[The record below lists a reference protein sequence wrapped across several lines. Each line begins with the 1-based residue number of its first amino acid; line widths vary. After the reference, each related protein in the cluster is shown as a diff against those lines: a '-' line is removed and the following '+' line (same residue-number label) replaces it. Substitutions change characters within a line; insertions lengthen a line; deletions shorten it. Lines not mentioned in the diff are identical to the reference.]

1 MPQTRDP
8 RLLTPGPLTTSA
20 ATKEVMLHDWG
31 SRDAVFIETNKRVR
45 ARLLEIAGVA
55 DTHVCV
61 PMQGSGTFVVEATL
75 GTLVP
80 RGGKA
85 LIVINGAYGT
95 RMTHM
100 LEKMGRAY
108 TTYETAEDVPPDAA
122 EVDRILADDQDI
134 THVAMIHCE
143 TTAGILNPV
152 DSIAQV
158 AARHKRGF
166 IIDAMSAFGA
176 IPLDPKET
184 PYDAVVF
191 SANKCFE
198 GVPGLGF
205 AIVRKSALEAAAG
218 NAHSLSL
225 DLFDQWSAL
234 EKTGQYR
241 FTPPVHVICAF
252 EKALEQFD
260 AEGGVAG
267 RNKRY
272 AGNCRILLDGLRAMG
287 FETLLSDNLQAPIIV
302 SVHMPADPK
311 FKFETFYDAM
321 QKKGYV
327 LYPGKLTIAD
337 TFRVGC
343 IGALDEADM
352 RGAVDAMRQTLKKMG
367 VANGAPPSSVRAK
380 SA

>member
-1 MPQTRDP
+1 MTNRDP

-31 SRDAVFIETNKRVR
+31 SRDDTFIRTNKRVR
-45 ARLLEIAGVA
+45 ARLLEIAGVE
-55 DTHVCV
+55 DSHVCV

-75 GTLVP
+75 GTLMP
-80 RGGKA
+80 RDGKA

-100 LEKMGRAY
+100 LDRMGRAY
-108 TTYETAEDVPPDAA
+108 VTYETAEDVPPDPAD
-122 EVDRILADDQDI
+122 VDKILAGDGAI

-143 TTAGILNPV
+143 TTSGILNPV
-152 DSIAQV
+152 EVIAQTV
-158 AARHKRGF
+158 ARHKRGF
-166 IIDAMSAFGA
+166 LIDAMSAFGA
-176 IPLDPKET
+176 IALDPAKA
-184 PYDAVVF
+184 PYDAVIF
-191 SANKCFE
+191 SANKCLE

-205 AIVRKSALEAAAG
+205 AIVRRTALEAAAG

-234 EKTGQYR
+234 EKSGQYR
-241 FTPPVHVICAF
+241 FTPPVQVICAF

-267 RNKRY
+267 RHKRY
-272 AGNCRILLDGLRAMG
+272 AGNCRILLDGLREMG
-287 FETLLSDNLQAPIIV
+287 FKTLLSDNLQAPIIV
-302 SVHMPADPK
+302 SIHMPADPK
-311 FKFETFYDAM
+311 FDFEAFYKAM
-321 QKKGYV
+321 HEKGYV

-343 IGALDEADM
+343 IGALDANDM
-352 RGAVDAMRQTLKKMG
+352 RGALDAMRKTLKEMG
-367 VANGAPPSSVRAK
+367 VTNCAPAGAP
-380 SA
+380 